1 MFVIEQTIFIAQHPD
16 QKSIFK
22 ITGTASG
29 GNQTVLHRRSRAKMT
44 SGVADGCNQGAQ
56 SWFTRGHYWAVEQLA
71 AVLGWATDFLC
82 KSTTFETIPLQH
94 KTVADTVLLGL

>member
-1 MFVIEQTIFIAQHPD
+1 M
-16 QKSIFK
+16 
-22 ITGTASG
+22 
-29 GNQTVLHRRSRAKMT
+29 
-44 SGVADGCNQGAQ
+44 
-56 SWFTRGHYWAVEQLA
+56 EQLA